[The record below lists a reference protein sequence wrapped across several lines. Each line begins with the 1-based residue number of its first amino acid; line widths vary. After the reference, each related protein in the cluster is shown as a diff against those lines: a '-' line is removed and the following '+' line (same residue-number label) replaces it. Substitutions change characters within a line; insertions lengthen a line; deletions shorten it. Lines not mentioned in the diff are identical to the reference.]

1 MKLIKPDVG
10 YGRSFV
16 QAVEELRLRREDS
29 FFRAFGRPLTVDQ
42 YIELTEKHAQRK
54 DLPPGWVP
62 YATFWLV
69 NDGVF
74 IGELH
79 FRYVLTDYLR
89 NYGGHIGYTI
99 RPSER
104 RKGYGKQLL
113 AMALPKIKSLGY
125 SRVLITCDET
135 NIASQKIIEANGG
148 IFQQANAQGGDM
160 PLKLLYWIDLK

>member
-1 MKLIKPDVG
+1 MKLIKPTIS

-16 QAVEELRLRREDS
+16 EAVEELRLRKEDS

-42 YIELTEKHAQRK
+42 YIELTEKHARRK
-54 DLPPGWVP
+54 ELPQGWVP

-69 NDGVF
+69 DEGEFV
-74 IGELH
+74 GELH

-104 RKGYGKQLL
+104 KKGYGTQIL
-113 AMALPKIKSLGY
+113 ALVLPEIKALGY
-125 SRVLITCDET
+125 RRILVTCDET
-135 NIASQKIIEANGG
+135 NVASQKIIEANGG
-148 IFQQANAQGGDM
+148 IFQQANAQGKNM
-160 PLKLLYWIDLK
+160 PQKLLYWIDLK